1 MITLFRKFFQSKAGI
16 AITLAFLALI
26 AFAFAS
32 SDLAS
37 TATFGG
43 VAGGDRVASVGD
55 RRISTSDYND
65 ALTSRLDQI
74 RQQDPTITMDQLIAQ
89 GGGEAVL
96 EQMLQVWSI
105 AEYGEQ
111 MGLRASKRLIDS
123 EIRAI
128 PGFRGVDGEFD
139 ANSFRQRLQQLG
151 RSEAQLREEI
161 ALNLMARQLIVPAT
175 QGARLP
181 QSITL
186 AYARLL
192 GETRS
197 GAIAAIPASAFLP
210 TGAPS
215 DSALKAY
222 YDETRTLYTRPERR
236 VLRYGVFGEDALGD
250 IAAPTAQQIAR
261 RYERDANLYAATQ
274 RRSFT
279 RLVVPTKAA
288 AQAVIDEVAGGVTL
302 EASAQAK
309 GLTTVAVPS
318 ATQTAL
324 ASDTSDAVAKA
335 AFAATRGG
343 LSAPA
348 QGQLGWYVMRVDA
361 VEQVAGKSLEQASA
375 EITAQL
381 LAERRTLAL
390 NELTAGIEEELA
402 DGRAL
407 TEVAEEIGIELQTTA
422 PLTAQGLIY
431 GTPNPAPELLAPV
444 LSVAFQMDESEPQLA
459 ETVPGQ
465 QFMIFDVSEIT
476 ESAVAPMAEIREE
489 LTQAWRL
496 DQGMKAAGEAS
507 KRILDRVAK
516 GSTLAAA
523 IQAEDVALPPPGNL
537 TMNRRQLN
545 EQRQQGQVPPP
556 LMLLFSMAEGT
567 SKRVELAANDRWFV
581 VQLAKIDAP
590 ELAADDETLPFLMDS
605 LGETLANEYAEAL
618 VDGIEKALKV
628 ETNKAGV
635 DAVIAQLTGRSN

>member
-55 RRISTSDYND
+55 RRISTSDYSS
-65 ALTSRLDQI
+65 ALNRQLDQV
-74 RQQDPTITMDQLIAQ
+74 RQQNPGVSMEQLIAQ
-89 GGGEAVL
+89 GVGEDVL
-96 EQMLQVWSI
+96 KQMLQIRSI
-105 AEYGEQ
+105 AEYADQ

-139 ANSFRQRLQQLG
+139 ADSFRQRLQQMSL
-151 RSEAQLREEI
+151 SEAQLREDIE
-161 ALNLMARQLIVPAT
+161 LNLLARQLIVPAT

-181 QSITL
+181 QSITR

-192 GETRS
+192 GETRN
-197 GAIAAIPASAFLP
+197 GIIAAIPASAYVP
-210 TGAPS
+210 TAPPS

-222 YDETRTLYTRPERR
+222 YDETRTRYTRPERR
-236 VLRYGVFGEDALGD
+236 ILRYGVFGEEALGD
-250 IAAPTAQQIAR
+250 IIAPTAQQIAR
-261 RYERDANLYAATQ
+261 RYERDANVYAATQ

-279 RLVVPTKAA
+279 RLVVPTRAA

-302 EASAQAK
+302 EASAQSK

-318 ATQTAL
+318 ATRTAL
-324 ASDTSDAVAKA
+324 ASDSSNAVAEA
-335 AFAATRGG
+335 AFAAARGG

-348 QGQLGWYVMRVDA
+348 QGQLGWYVMRVDGI
-361 VEQVAGKSLEQASA
+361 EQVAGKTLEQARA
-375 EITAQL
+375 EIAAQL
-381 LAERRTLAL
+381 TAERRTLAL
-390 NELTAGIEEELA
+390 NELTAGIEEQLA

-407 TEVAEEIGIELQTTA
+407 TEVAEELGIELQTTA
-422 PLTAQGLIY
+422 PVTAQGLLY
-431 GTPNPAPELLAPV
+431 GTPNPAPEVLAPV
-444 LSVAFQMDESEPQLA
+444 LGVAFQMDESEPQLA
-459 ETVPGQ
+459 EILPGE

-476 ESAVAPMAEIREE
+476 ESAIAPLAEIREE

-496 DQGMKAAGEAS
+496 DQGMKAAGNAA
-507 KRILDRVAK
+507 KRILDRIAK

-523 IQAEDVALPPPGNL
+523 MQAETVPLPAPSTL

-545 EQRQQGQVPPP
+545 EQRQQGEVPPP
-556 LMLLFSMAEGT
+556 LMLMFSMAEGT
-567 SKRVELAANDRWFV
+567 TKRLELDQTNSWFV
-581 VQLAKIDAP
+581 VQLADIEAP
-590 ELAADDETLPFLMDS
+590 ELAADDETLPFLMES
-605 LGETLANEYAEAL
+605 LGDTLANEYAESFVA
-618 VDGIEKALKV
+618 GIEKALGAK
-628 ETNKAGV
+628 TNQAAV
-635 DAVIAQLTGRSN
+635 DAVIAQLTGRAN